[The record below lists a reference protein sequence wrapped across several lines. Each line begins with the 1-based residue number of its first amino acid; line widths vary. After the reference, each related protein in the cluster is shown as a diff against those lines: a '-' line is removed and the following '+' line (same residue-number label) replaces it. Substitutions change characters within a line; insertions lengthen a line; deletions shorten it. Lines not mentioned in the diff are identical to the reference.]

1 MCEQKYRLAILPIF
15 EEELRESVDYIQHE
29 LRNPQAADKLVD
41 SVFAAID
48 ERLKTPLAFKPHPS
62 QVDREHPYYKI
73 AVGNFFV
80 LYVVIGEVM
89 EVRRFIYQRRN
100 WRSWSL

>member
-1 MCEQKYRLAILPIF
+1 MYEQTYRLAILPFF

-29 LRNPQAADKLVD
+29 LRNPQAADKLID

-48 ERLKTPLAFKPHPS
+48 ERLKAPLAFEPHPS
-62 QVDREHPYYKI
+62 QVDREQPYYKI
-73 AVGNFFV
+73 PVGNFFV
-80 LYVVIGEVM
+80 LYVVIGDVM

-100 WRSWSL
+100 WRYWSL